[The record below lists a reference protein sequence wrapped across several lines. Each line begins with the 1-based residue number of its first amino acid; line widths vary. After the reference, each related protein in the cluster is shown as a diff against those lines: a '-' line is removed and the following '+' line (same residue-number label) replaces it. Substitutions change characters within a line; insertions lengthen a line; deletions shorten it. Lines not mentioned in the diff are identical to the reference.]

1 MAMGEEQRKRF
12 FKVVERVEVI
22 EQVHSLAIES
32 KESWWVVMGMEMIKE
47 INKFIKQDAGLKKAE
62 LPVVEKIKEINK
74 FLI

>member
-1 MAMGEEQRKRF
+1 
-12 FKVVERVEVI
+12 
-22 EQVHSLAIES
+22 
-32 KESWWVVMGMEMIKE
+32 MGMEMIKE